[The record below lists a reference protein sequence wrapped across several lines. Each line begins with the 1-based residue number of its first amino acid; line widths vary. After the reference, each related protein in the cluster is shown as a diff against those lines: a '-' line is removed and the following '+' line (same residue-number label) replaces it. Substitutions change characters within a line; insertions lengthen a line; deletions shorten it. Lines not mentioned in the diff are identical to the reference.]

1 MIGNDFKAIKK
12 CFDLKGSLF
21 NRITD
26 ITQSE
31 VETGPKTPK
40 PLQFRREMLFK

>member
-21 NRITD
+21 GRITD
-26 ITQSE
+26 VTQSE
-31 VETGPKTPK
+31 VDTGDTG
-40 PLQFRREMLFK
+40 FKVLKDLNLIE